1 MVRGECKGV
10 RGIFALCVAGT
21 AHAQSGVRGER
32 RNCKRIRFPPPKQN
46 KPEDLS
52 PGLLFDSNLILLL
65 RFIPQLHDLKP
76 IKSENIH
83 IPVDQR
89 RAADVVMVANL
100 DVEHLV

>member
-1 MVRGECKGV
+1 MQGGGTKKQGFSQLQAKVSDRRAPDPRGTSL
-10 RGIFALCVAGT
+10 GISSHFF
-21 AHAQSGVRGER
+21 S
-32 RNCKRIRFPPPKQN
+32 PQN
-46 KPEDLS
+46 KPEDHS
-52 PGLLFDSNLILLL
+52 PGLLFYSNLILLL

-76 IKSENIH
+76 IKPENIH